1 MKNIFKFL
9 FGKNRKYYE
18 IDSFQIT
25 DADSQKNLLQF
36 NRAEKDL
43 NMEEW
48 IQIPQNYSDN
58 LQKYISLSGQIA
70 GTGAQIGTIAA
81 LVPNGLYTAT
91 VNPALLMTYSN
102 STIGSSIVGI
112 NGQITGHA
120 GFASAAGAVFAPI
133 LIFQAMS
140 LITGH
145 YYMNGISRQLTFIDK
160 KLREIIELH
169 HIERVAK
176 IRYCRRIF
184 KELSEKQIVNVED
197 MIQFQN
203 AMTRIGVIH
212 EEYSEQINRINIK
225 EIKNIDA
232 NLFWTSDKIGE
243 FLKNDDNCSYKLKIA
258 VLTDELY
265 HMGKIIELHLNTKM
279 MDDPERRNLR
289 VNELMNEIK
298 EWNENNFYFNR
309 SGGQQV
315 EEYYQEAAKTLK
327 NIYYN
332 AVFHDDQADMLIK
345 NNENRHRNFHSEICE
360 PAKDNIHTLLNI
372 SKKLTE
378 SLASSKQILLSK
390 KEGGIS
396 LYMKKIIDFTD

>member
-9 FGKNRKYYE
+9 SGKNRKVDKIDKFE
-18 IDSFQIT
+18 II
-25 DADSQKNLLQF
+25 DADSQKSLLQF
-36 NRAEKDL
+36 NPADNNL
-43 NMEEW
+43 NIGEW
-48 IQIPQNYSDN
+48 IQIPQRYSDK
-58 LQKYISLSGQIA
+58 LDKYMSLSGQII
-70 GTGAQIGTIAA
+70 GTGAQVGTIAA

-112 NGQITGHA
+112 SGQITGHA
-120 GFASAAGAVFAPI
+120 GFASAVGAVFAPI

-160 KLREIIELH
+160 KLRELIELYH
-169 HIERVAK
+169 LERVAN

-184 KELSEKQIVNVED
+184 RDLSEKEIVNIED
-197 MIQFQN
+197 MIQFHN

-212 EEYSEQINRINIK
+212 EEYSEQINRININ
-225 EIKNIDA
+225 EIKNIE
-232 NLFWTSDKIGE
+232 NLFWTSDKIEG
-243 FLKNDDNCSYKLKIA
+243 FLKNDDNYLYKLKIA

-279 MDDPERRNLR
+279 RDDPETRNLR

-298 EWNENNFYFNR
+298 DWNENNFYFNK
-309 SGGQQV
+309 SGSRQV

-332 AVFHDDQADMLIK
+332 AVFHNEHADMLIR
-345 NNENRHRNFHSEICE
+345 NNEDMCRNFHAEVCE
-360 PAKDNIHTLLNI
+360 PAKDNIHSLLNI
-372 SKKLTE
+372 SKKMIENLE
-378 SLASSKQILLSK
+378 SPKQILLCK
-390 KEGGIS
+390 KEDGIK
-396 LYMKKIIDFTD
+396 LYMKRTD